1 MLICRGFTEA
11 ARRKVKVPDKFKDI
25 LEPYD
30 RLVKIT
36 ILGKKFEVP
45 ENNSLLR
52 CFQFLSLDSISR
64 GDFCWN
70 RDCLNCQV
78 WIDNKGK
85 EKGLI
90 ACRAKVEEGMSII
103 RLHKEVDLRPIGV
116 DPEKSKENPGLGKSA
131 A

>member
-1 MLICRGFTEA
+1 MKIPE
-11 ARRKVKVPDKFKDI
+11 KFKDI
-25 LEPYD
+25 LEPYK
-30 RLVKIT
+30 RLVGIT
-36 ILGKKFEVP
+36 IMGKKFEVP

-90 ACRAKVEEGMSII
+90 ACRAKAEEGMSIV
-103 RLHKEVDLRPIGV
+103 RFHKEVDLSPIGV
-116 DPEKSKENPGLGKSA
+116 EPEPPESESSTGKSA
-131 A
+131 G